1 MLFDMEFKWILCIIL
16 MLNGIAAIWIYYD
29 AQRFAPRVSPAAWA
43 VSCLL
48 LSCGTLFIWWMK
60 TGSHRSGLVFF
71 IILTVAIVIGGYN
84 KAPID
89 QLVSDQIHNTVTWA
103 RQNINLDKE
112 SK

>member
-1 MLFDMEFKWILCIIL
+1 MWFDIEFRWIMSIFF

-48 LSCGTLFIWWMK
+48 FSCATLFYWWWR

-71 IILTVAIVIGGYN
+71 LLLTVAIIVIGYN
-84 KAPID
+84 QEPID
-89 QLVSDQIHNTVTWA
+89 SMISQQVSSSLVWA
-103 RQNINLDKE
+103 KENISQVEKM
-112 SK
+112 